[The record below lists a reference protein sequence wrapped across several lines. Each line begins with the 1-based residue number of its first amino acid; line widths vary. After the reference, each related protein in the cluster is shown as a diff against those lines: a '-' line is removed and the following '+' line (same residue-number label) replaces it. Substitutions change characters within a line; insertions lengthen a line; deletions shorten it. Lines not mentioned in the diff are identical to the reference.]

1 LRYRSVFSKW
11 EPRHSPVVVEDM
23 STPTADISKLNV
35 RPLDLTKMAASIAST
50 YRDKGAIVITSG
62 DDGIR
67 IGVHGLDLREA
78 EDALCT
84 AIYHVVSKALD

>member
-1 LRYRSVFSKW
+1 
-11 EPRHSPVVVEDM
+11 M
-23 STPTADISKLNV
+23 STAPVDDPEPNV
-35 RPLDLTKMAASIAST
+35 RPLDLTKMASSIAST

-62 DDGIR
+62 EDGIR

>member
-1 LRYRSVFSKW
+1 
-11 EPRHSPVVVEDM
+11 M
-23 STPTADISKLNV
+23 STAPVDDPESNV
-35 RPLDLTKMAASIAST
+35 RPLDLTKMASSIASA

-62 DDGIR
+62 EDGVR

-84 AIYHVVSKALD
+84 AIYHVVARSLD